1 MKECRFNIA
10 KSKESSAR
18 VTLWRQFGIE
28 RSYTMESTY
37 CGFDTGI
44 YSGKQIGI
52 TEHNEMGRRLAEALL
67 HLQNYTE
74 GISHLPQ
81 SMANAVAE
89 IPPPPISPA
98 SPPNR
103 SNNRRKS
110 LGSTPN
116 LQGTRMNLRR
126 SNTVKSTTSI
136 ASTPS
141 PSK

>member
-1 MKECRFNIA
+1 
-10 KSKESSAR
+10 
-18 VTLWRQFGIE
+18 
-28 RSYTMESTY
+28 MESTY
-37 CGFDTGI
+37 CGFDTGP

-67 HLQNYTE
+67 HLQNFNE

-81 SMANAVAE
+81 STANAVSE

-98 SPPNR
+98 SPPSR

-110 LGSTPN
+110 LGSSTPN
-116 LQGTRMNLRR
+116 LQGSRMNLRR
-126 SNTVKSTTSI
+126 SNTMKSTTSI
-136 ASTPS
+136 ASTPP